1 MINNQISD
9 IANSV
14 LKGNLITKD
23 EAQYLLTIKG
33 EAVYD
38 LLYWANRIRFKYFRN
53 NITLCAL
60 LSVKQGGCSEDCK
73 FCAQS
78 SFYKTTA
85 SQFPLVDVETF
96 AERIYYAEEIG
107 ADSLGLVTS
116 GYSLNA
122 NPLKISSGHN
132 VNEFERFCNMA
143 ENTSKISNIP
153 LHASIGCMT
162 EEMAYRLVRSGI
174 EEINHNLETSRNHF
188 PSICTTHTYDERLS
202 TIRNAKKA
210 GLKICS
216 GGIFGIGETHD
227 DILALAFE
235 LRGLDVDTIPLNF
248 LNPIP
253 GTPLYNN
260 KSPLTPMEILK
271 IVACF
276 RFILPEKEIKVA
288 GGRETNLRD
297 LQSWMFYAGANSA
310 IIGDYLTTKGRKV
323 SEDHQMIRDLGLTCR
338 IKDK

>member
-1 MINNQISD
+1 MINNKISD
-9 IANSV
+9 IGNNI

-38 LLYWANRIRFKYFRN
+38 LLYWANAIRFKYFRN
-53 NITLCAL
+53 NITLCAI

-78 SFYKTTA
+78 SFYRTTA
-85 SQFPLVDVETF
+85 SQFPLVDIEIIT
-96 AERIYYAEEIG
+96 ERIYYAEEIG

-116 GYSLNA
+116 GYSLNP
-122 NPLKISSGHN
+122 NPFKISSGHS
-132 VNEFERFCNMA
+132 VNDFERFCNMV

-162 EEMAYRLVRSGI
+162 EEMAYRLIRSGI
-174 EEINHNLETSRNHF
+174 EKINHNMETSRNHF
-188 PSICTTHTYDERLS
+188 PNICTTHTYDERLT
-202 TIRNAKKA
+202 TIKNAKKA

-216 GGIFGIGETHD
+216 GGIFGIGETYD
-227 DILALAFE
+227 DILELAFE

-260 KSPLTPMEILK
+260 KSVLIPIEILK
-271 IVACF
+271 IIGFF
-276 RFILPEKEIKVA
+276 RLVLPEKEIKVA

-297 LQSWMFYAGANSA
+297 LQSWIFYAGANSV
-310 IIGDYLTTKGRKV
+310 IIGDYLTTKGRQV
-323 SEDHQMIRDLGLTCR
+323 SSDLQMISDLGLRTNR
-338 IKDK
+338 HR